1 MNQEH
6 ENQTADTTIPDTTI
20 PDEVKSELN
29 EIDVTDV
36 SEHAARYELLHQKLQ
51 ETLSG
56 IDGL

>member
-1 MNQEH
+1 MMNDF
-6 ENQTADTTIPDTTI
+6 ENSAPDTAI
-20 PDEVKSELN
+20 VDSVKNELS

-36 SEHAARYELLHQKLQ
+36 SEHAARYEALHQKLQ